1 MEILFIPKQRFLGL
15 PLHGDFTIPQTGKRS
30 LALLLNSYFTI
41 FHAGKRF
48 PVRLLE
54 RDWRSPDREKIP
66 ISSTFLRFFDPR
78 TVKSAQTLLVDS
90 DLRLAYREQNT
101 TVEIFDFAEILRS
114 IRHILSSP
122 IAGIDFYP

>member
-78 TVKSAQTLLVDS
+78 SGKSAQALLVDG
-90 DLRLAYREQNT
+90 DLRLAYSEQNT
-101 TVEIFDFAEILRS
+101 TVD
-114 IRHILSSP
+114 IRL
-122 IAGIDFYP
+122 Y